1 MSKYRKTEYK
11 SRCPRCAENG
21 RDTSGNNLHNY
32 GEGNGSYCFSC
43 GHTILSDEERDKR
56 GLNNF
61 DEFYEESMGK
71 ELITQ
76 EELDEVKE
84 TTGTK
89 GHGLRGI
96 TDATLKTYAVRHAY
110 SAEDGKPI
118 ERYYPCFINGELS
131 GFKVRILPKDFTTI
145 GKVGKDCELFG
156 YFKFK
161 QSRGKYVVLALGGE
175 EDAMATYQM
184 LADYNKS
191 KGSDF
196 ENIPVVSGVVG
207 ENGADKQVQ
216 SYYEWFNKFE
226 KIVVIRDMDE
236 AGEKALHKVVK
247 VLPKGKVFVT
257 ELPLKDPS
265 DMLQQGKEKQFLDC
279 FFKAKPYNPAGLV
292 GSSQLLDKVIEQVS
306 RPKIPLPPFLNTLE
320 KMLGQFS
327 IQTIGVIAA
336 GTGAA
341 KTTLANEIIYY
352 LLFNSPYKTGIVSLE
367 LDAGQYGQA
376 LLSRHINNKISSIE
390 GVDNRLAYLNT
401 EDIRKKSDELFKLE
415 NGSDRF
421 VLLDERD
428 FSIEVMKEKILEM
441 IITTECQV
449 IILDPVSDLFEDLPF
464 EAQAAFM
471 KFLKGV
477 IKQYPVSFLLLAHI
491 RKSSD
496 NKSAAS
502 TGAFVPEEAIFG
514 SGSLTKSASWVVM
527 LSRDKY
533 NEDEVIRNT
542 THVILSKNR
551 SGSVTGKAGEI
562 YYDQQS
568 HQMYDKDDY
577 FNSRGGEFYGNS

>member
-96 TDATLKTYAVRHAY
+96 TDTTLKTYAVRHAY

-216 SYYEWFNKFE
+216 NNYEWFNKFE

-279 FFKAKPYNPAGLV
+279 FFKAKVYTPNGILASTDIMNRV
-292 GSSQLLDKVIEQVS
+292 VEEAKTE
-306 RPKIPLPPFLNTLE
+306 KIPLPPFMHKLQHMMAGGIPL
-320 KMLGQFS
+320 
-327 IQTIGVIAA
+327 GVIVNMGSAS
-336 GTGAA
+336 GTG
-341 KTTLANEIIYY
+341 KSTICDEMTYY
-352 LLFNSPYKTGIVSLE
+352 WIFNSPHMISVVTLE
-367 LDAGQYGQA
+367 SDAGQWGIN
-376 LLSRHINNKISSIE
+376 LLSRHISQKINLI
-390 GVDNRLAYLNT
+390 
-401 EDIRKKSDELFKLE
+401 EDIEDKIAMLESEDIKEKSKDLWTKED
-415 NGSDRF
+415 GTPRF
-421 VLLDERD
+421 YIVEERD
-428 FSIEVMKEKILEM
+428 GSLDSLKEQIMQLVIACDCK
-441 IITTECQV
+441 V
-449 IILDPVSDLFEDLPF
+449 IILDPLQDILDGLSNED
-464 EAQAAFM
+464 QAV
-471 KFLKGV
+471 FLKWQKGLV
-477 IKQYPVSFLLLAHI
+477 KSHKITFININHV
-491 RKSSD
+491 RKSGGGQKA
-496 NKSAAS
+496 NS
-502 TGAFVPEEAIFG
+502 TGADLHEEDFQGSSAIFK
-514 SGSLTKSASWVVM
+514 SGACNLIFT
-527 LSRDKY
+527 RDKEA
-533 NEDEVIRNT
+533 EDEIERNT
-542 THVILSKNR
+542 TKMKASKIR
-551 SGSVTGKAGEI
+551 WTGKTGGAGEY
-562 YYDQQS
+562 YYDNET
-568 HQMYDKDDY
+568 HTVHDKDDY
-577 FNSRGGEFYGNS
+577 FNSRGGEFYG

>member
-1 MSKYRKTEYK
+1 MIKYKQTEYK

-21 RDTSGNNLHNY
+21 RDTSGDNLHNY
-32 GEGNGSYCFSC
+32 GEGRGSFCHAC
-43 GHTILSDEERDKR
+43 GFVILSDEERDKR

-96 TDATLKTYAVRHAY
+96 TDSTLKTYAVRHAY

-118 ERYYPCFINGELS
+118 ERYYPCFINGGLS

-216 SYYEWFNKFE
+216 NNYEWFNKFE

-279 FFKAKPYNPAGLV
+279 FFKAKVYTPNGILASTDIMNRV
-292 GSSQLLDKVIEQVS
+292 VEEAKTE
-306 RPKIPLPPFLNTLE
+306 KIPLPPFMHKLQHMMAGGIPL
-320 KMLGQFS
+320 
-327 IQTIGVIAA
+327 GVIVNMGSAS
-336 GTGAA
+336 GTG
-341 KTTLANEIIYY
+341 KSTICDEMTYY
-352 LLFNSPYKTGIVSLE
+352 WIFNSPHMISVVTLE
-367 LDAGQYGQA
+367 SDAGQWGIN
-376 LLSRHINNKISSIE
+376 LLSRHISQKINLIEDIEDKISMLES
-390 GVDNRLAYLNT
+390 
-401 EDIRKKSDELFKLE
+401 EDIKEKSKDLWTKED
-415 NGSDRF
+415 GTPRF
-421 VLLDERD
+421 YIVEERD
-428 FSIEVMKEKILEM
+428 GSLDSLKEQIMQLVIACDCK
-441 IITTECQV
+441 V
-449 IILDPVSDLFEDLPF
+449 IILDPLQDILDGLSNED
-464 EAQAAFM
+464 QAV
-471 KFLKGV
+471 FLKWQKGLV
-477 IKQYPVSFLLLAHI
+477 KSHKITFININHV
-491 RKSSD
+491 RKSGGGQKA
-496 NKSAAS
+496 NS
-502 TGAFVPEEAIFG
+502 TGADLHEEDFQGSSAIFK
-514 SGSLTKSASWVVM
+514 SGACNLIFT
-527 LSRDKY
+527 RDKEA
-533 NEDEVIRNT
+533 EDEIERNT
-542 THVILSKNR
+542 TKMKASKIR
-551 SGSVTGKAGEI
+551 WTGKTGGAGEY
-562 YYDQQS
+562 YYDNET
-568 HQMYDKDDY
+568 HTVHDKDDY
-577 FNSRGGEFYGNS
+577 FNSRGGEFYG